1 MPVRLKLKY
10 RQLQLHFRRLLADFR
25 AAFALFVKSL
35 LQMQG
40 FEVLISK
47 GLLAMSGGGSSSSS
61 EVVPMWVVVFLR
73 RVRLLLIFGSK
84 LKA

>member
-10 RQLQLHFRRLLADFR
+10 RQLQLHFRRFLADFR
-25 AAFALFVKSL
+25 AAFALLVKSL

-40 FEVLISK
+40 FEVLVNKILVVLS
-47 GLLAMSGGGSSSSS
+47 GGSSSSS
-61 EVVPMWVVVFLR
+61 EVVPMCVVVFLR
-73 RVRLLLIFGSK
+73 RIRLLLIFGSK